1 MSFVRFLRPV
11 AVLTL
16 LACAS
21 SANAQVVISQIYPA
35 GNNSGAT
42 FNQKYVEIF
51 NRGASAVSL
60 ANKTL
65 QYASPTGTGNFA
77 VHATLSG
84 SIGPGQYQLI
94 VYDSPGAI
102 GANLPVT
109 GDFPDSTGSTPG
121 GASGKFILADSAAAL
136 ACNGGSTPCSPA
148 QTALILDL
156 VGYGTAN
163 YFEGAAAAPTL
174 TATTAGFRASNGC
187 TDANNN
193 SADFATAGPNPR
205 NSSTPVN
212 SCSPA
217 PSLSIAAT
225 SADKAEGDAN
235 TTPFTFTVTRSNSLT
250 GTLSASYRHG

>member
-163 YFEGAAAAPTL
+163 YFEGAAAAPHSDRNDSWL
-174 TATTAGFRASNGC
+174 PRKQRLHRRQQQLCGFCDGRSKPPQLLNARQLVQSRPEPL
-187 TDANNN
+187 DR
-193 SADFATAGPNPR
+193 R
-205 NSSTPVN
+205 NLGGQGRRRRKHHPIHLH
-212 SCSPA
+212 CHPA
-217 PSLSIAAT
+217 AI
-225 SADKAEGDAN
+225 
-235 TTPFTFTVTRSNSLT
+235 R
-250 GTLSASYRHG
+250 